1 VSGCDQSAVGCAES
15 VDFCDESAALRWEDG
30 THSVIKTEAE
40 DVSEEVNGVACFVLF
55 GPSPVMVFD
64 EVF

>member
-1 VSGCDQSAVGCAES
+1 MKLRTHYRS
-15 VDFCDESAALRWEDG
+15 VPCRL
-30 THSVIKTEAE
+30 KTEAE

-64 EVF
+64 EKAGMVC